1 MLCDLLHNLPYGLSC
16 FLQIGQNVLRQNIV
30 RSAVINRNF
39 ITYINTAPA
48 AVFFY
53 FAAAKNLF
61 GGIMEGTLHTVTIE
75 NCKKITATAIES
87 VDAFSPAQ
95 IVLSYSGGRIIVAG
109 SGLKISAFSKQS
121 GAFCADGTVTG
132 VRYAAKGVKLVRRIF
147 K

>member
-1 MLCDLLHNLPYGLSC
+1 M
-16 FLQIGQNVLRQNIV
+16 RQNIV

-75 NCKKITATAIES
+75 NCRKITATAIES